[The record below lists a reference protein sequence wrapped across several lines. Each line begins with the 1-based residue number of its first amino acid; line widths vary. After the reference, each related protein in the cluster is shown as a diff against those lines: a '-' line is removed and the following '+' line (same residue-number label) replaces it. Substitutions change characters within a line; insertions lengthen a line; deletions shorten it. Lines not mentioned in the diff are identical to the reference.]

1 MTEQEYRDDLISKI
15 GRVSEIVNGM
25 GKSKAWE
32 LVVEDVSKNLEQI
45 DKSWHLIPD
54 SADWTNKLRE
64 LRLAKMSSE
73 YIVKLVEIYKHE
85 LDRLQNE
92 LFKLDNKEVEIN
104 KDYDER

>member
-1 MTEQEYRDDLISKI
+1 MTEAEYRDDLVVKI
-15 GRVSEIVNGM
+15 GRVSEIVDGM
-25 GKSKAWE
+25 SKSRAWK

-54 SADWTNKLRE
+54 SEDWTNKLRE

-73 YIVKLVEIYKHE
+73 YIVKLVEIYSME
-85 LDRLQNE
+85 LERLQKE
-92 LFKLDNKEVEIN
+92 LSSLDNRDNEIP